1 MTDYTRLPIGEHAP
15 RRVNVVIEIPRDS
28 VNKYEYDKTLHV
40 FRLDRTLFS
49 PVHYPGDYGFIPCT
63 LGQDGDPL
71 DVLVLVEAPSFS
83 GCVMEVR
90 PIGVLQ
96 MVDQGKKDEKILAVA
111 ESDPLYKQVNDSSQ
125 VLSHQLREIEH
136 FFSIYKYLEDKRTEI
151 AGWGNAN
158 EARQIIIEG
167 QKRWK

>member
-1 MTDYTRLPIGEHAP
+1 
-15 RRVNVVIEIPRDS
+15 
-28 VNKYEYDKTLHV
+28 
-40 FRLDRTLFS
+40 
-49 PVHYPGDYGFIPCT
+49 
-63 LGQDGDPL
+63 
-71 DVLVLVEAPSFS
+71 VLVEAPSFP

-111 ESDPLYKQVNDSSQ
+111 ESDPLYKQVNDSSH
-125 VLSHQLREIEH
+125 VLPHQLREIEH

-158 EARQIIIEG
+158 AARQIIVEG